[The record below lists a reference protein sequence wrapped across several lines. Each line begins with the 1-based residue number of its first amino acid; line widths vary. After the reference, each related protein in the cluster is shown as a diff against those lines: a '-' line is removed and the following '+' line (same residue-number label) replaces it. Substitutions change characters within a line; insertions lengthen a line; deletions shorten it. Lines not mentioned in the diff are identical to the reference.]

1 MVQLNKI
8 KTIIIDDSA
17 QARKLLR
24 LMLAELADDVFLIGE
39 AENATEGFELITKL
53 NPDVVFLDIEMPGK
67 SGLQLVEELNQI
79 NTNLKVIFTT
89 AYNEFAIKAFRLSAV
104 DYLLKPIVESHLV
117 EALNKIRTT
126 KLVTIDHSPLEGL
139 QINLRSTVDQ
149 VLTLPIQNGYDY
161 IPIDDIEYL
170 EADGSYV
177 TIHFANS
184 NSKIISKNLKY
195 FENLLTE
202 YPSFCRIH
210 RSYII
215 NINQMIRFEK
225 TDRGKISMQGGATL
239 FLSRERREP
248 FMQRLKELKKI

>member
-1 MVQLNKI
+1 
-8 KTIIIDDSA
+8 
-17 QARKLLR
+17 
-24 LMLAELADDVFLIGE
+24 
-39 AENATEGFELITKL
+39 
-53 NPDVVFLDIEMPGK
+53 MPGK
-67 SGLQLVEELNQI
+67 SGLQLVEELNQL
-79 NTNLKVIFTT
+79 NTNLNVIFTT

-149 VLTLPIQNGYDY
+149 VLTLPVQNGYDY

>member
-1 MVQLNKI
+1 MTPTNNI
-8 KTIIIDDSA
+8 KTLIIDDSA

-24 LMLAELADDVFLIGE
+24 LMIAELADDFLLIGE
-39 AENATEGFELITKL
+39 AENAQDGFELITKL

-67 SGLQLVEELNQI
+67 SGLQLVEELNQ
-79 NTNLKVIFTT
+79 LKIAVSIIFTT
-89 AYNEFAIKAFRLSAV
+89 AYNEFAIRAFRLSAV
-104 DYLLKPIVESHLV
+104 DYLLKPIVENQLL
-117 EALNKIRTT
+117 EALDKIR
-126 KLVTIDHSPLEGL
+126 KQKESKMEELSLQGL
-139 QINLRSTVDQ
+139 QINLNSTVES
-149 VLTLPIQNGYDY
+149 VLTLPFQNGYQY
-161 IPIDDIEYL
+161 IPINDIVYL

-215 NINQMIRFEK
+215 NIHFMVRFEK
-225 TDRGKISMQGGATL
+225 SDRGKISMQNGATL
-239 FLSRERREP
+239 YLSRERRAS
-248 FMQRLKELKKI
+248 FINLLKDLKKF